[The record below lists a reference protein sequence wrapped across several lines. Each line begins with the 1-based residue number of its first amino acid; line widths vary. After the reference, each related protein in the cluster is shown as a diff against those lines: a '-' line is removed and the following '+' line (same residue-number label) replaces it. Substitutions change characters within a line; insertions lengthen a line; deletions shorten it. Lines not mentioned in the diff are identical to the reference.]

1 MPLLSLTGRAASP
14 RAAVRRRPARGRR
27 LLGGPSKVASP
38 RPRRPAPLGNLMP
51 LGHVPASRREQGEQ
65 NPNQRTTNER
75 VPSGTTLIFRRR
87 LPSEV
92 PVREGQAPRRT
103 DGWTRADRRRASLRP
118 RPVQIVQAYGSASAD
133 AGPVVGSPGCLP
145 LELDLD
151 QTGIESI
158 RRRLL
163 AFQCHFT
170 CRSSGFSEPK
180 LGPVLPQIGRTT
192 L

>member
-38 RPRRPAPLGNLMP
+38 TPRRPALAGKSMP
-51 LGHVPASRREQGEQ
+51 LATFPLVGASRA
-65 NPNQRTTNER
+65 
-75 VPSGTTLIFRRR
+75 SYTLIAVTSERAPPRKKFRFRHR
-87 LPSEV
+87 FPSEV
-92 PVREGQAPRRT
+92 PVREGQAPRQT

-170 CRSSGFSEPK
+170 CLSSGFSEPK